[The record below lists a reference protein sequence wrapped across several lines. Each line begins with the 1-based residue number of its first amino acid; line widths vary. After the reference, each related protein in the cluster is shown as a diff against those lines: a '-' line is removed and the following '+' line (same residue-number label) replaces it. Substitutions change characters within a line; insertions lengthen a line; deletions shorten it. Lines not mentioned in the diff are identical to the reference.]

1 MCNLFEGMR
10 ETEGRRERNSQ
21 KCRCRKGEKGSS
33 KQKKLQQESILR
45 QNALHGM
52 LFSSC
57 GLKKLAESHLNLKR
71 YFFSG
76 YGGYRY
82 TFIHACAECRV
93 AKAKT
98 YHTTFPSF
106 MPKVKANHPYLER
119 PLRKYCHVTQTNRR

>member
-52 LFSSC
+52 LFSFC
-57 GLKKLAESHLNLKR
+57 GLEKLAESHLNLKR
-71 YFFSG
+71 YFFPDTEDTDTHSFKLVC
-76 YGGYRY
+76 
-82 TFIHACAECRV
+82 TECRV

-106 MPKVKANHPYLER
+106 MRKV
-119 PLRKYCHVTQTNRR
+119 